1 MTTRLAKPSPLMLG
15 ILSGLALVSL
25 GVLPGN
31 AQMSKTPSN
40 NVHKPGAMS
49 NSSSTMS
56 PSSSGKS
63 RVGSSSNSGTLTLG
77 STGQAV
83 KDIQTSLK
91 RMGFYNG
98 PINGKF
104 GHQTQ
109 TAVIKFQQ
117 SKKLPADGVVGPKT
131 RAAMT

>member
-1 MTTRLAKPSPLMLG
+1 MTTRLAKPSRLMLG
-15 ILSGLALVSL
+15 VLSGLALVSL
-25 GVLPGN
+25 GVLPGS
-31 AQMSKTPSN
+31 AQMSKTPTN
-40 NVHKPGAMS
+40 NMHKPGGMS
-49 NSSSTMS
+49 NSGSTMS
-56 PSSSGKS
+56 PSSSGM
-63 RVGSSSNSGTLTLG
+63 GSSSTSGSLTLG

-83 KDIQTSLK
+83 KDIQNSLK

-131 RAAMT
+131 SAAMT